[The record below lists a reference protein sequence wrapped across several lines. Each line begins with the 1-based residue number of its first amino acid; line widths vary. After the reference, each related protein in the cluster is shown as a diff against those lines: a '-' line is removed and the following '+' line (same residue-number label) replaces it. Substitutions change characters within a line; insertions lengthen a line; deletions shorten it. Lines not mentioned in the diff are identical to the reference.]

1 MSELTQYTPGPWRV
15 GSKAFKVLAGEYD
28 SLIADVSACCRCRNQ
43 ESRWFDTESAKAN
56 ARLIAA
62 APELL
67 EALKFLVSAALT
79 EPGMSIYTA
88 HIRQA
93 QIIIQKA
100 GGATHE

>member
-1 MSELTQYTPGPWRV
+1 MSEHTTTIGPWRI
-15 GSKAFKVLAGEYD
+15 GDAGTTVFGPPNGNPAPEIVAQ
-28 SLIADVSACCRCRNQ
+28 SC
-43 ESRWFDTESAKAN
+43 KKN